1 MATFFTFEMFPDEII
16 LNICGYL
23 RGTDVL
29 YSFFGLNTRL
39 NITIAG
45 YCQYVNLLAPAYIP
59 FHHVNSYVLPRI
71 GPFVRSFVLNGNW
84 KSVMS
89 ANTLAV
95 LFGSQLS
102 VMFPHLQTLTL
113 KWFTG
118 ENMSLFLPSLENF
131 SHLVTLDIRVLNG
144 KIEDDLLTRI
154 LAANNGRLK
163 FVSFDEDCVSLN
175 IPEGDEIVSYPNIE
189 ELTVNIN
196 LNRSFPRLFTFLPN
210 VRRLHVTADKERS
223 LPKFSIALA
232 TLSPLVH
239 LIDFQLRSRLTLWAF
254 EETVDLLHLMPS
266 LQKVALGLL
275 TSDERLVIGE
285 NLIKTLPSSVTQIDI
300 AIRYYFSEWDFNI
313 DELHALWP
321 DSLPIICLLDIARVR
336 VLFHTIPYNLRS
348 IVLPAELSE
357 QMSSGWHW
365 KHMQQV
371 EDLCVYNITSL
382 AQILLMVQHFHRLQR
397 LTISIAS
404 KSEPCTCCLFLISCV
419 HTSS

>member
-1 MATFFTFEMFPDEII
+1 
-16 LNICGYL
+16 
-23 RGTDVL
+23 
-29 YSFFGLNTRL
+29 
-39 NITIAG
+39 
-45 YCQYVNLLAPAYIP
+45 
-59 FHHVNSYVLPRI
+59 
-71 GPFVRSFVLNGNW
+71 
-84 KSVMS
+84 MS

-102 VMFPHLQTLTL
+102 AMFPQLQTLTL

-131 SHLVTLDIRVLNG
+131 SQLVALDIRLLNG

-154 LAANNGRLK
+154 LGANNGRLK
-163 FVSFDEDCVSLN
+163 FVSFNEDCVSLN

-210 VRRLHVTADKERS
+210 VRRLHVIADKERS
-223 LPKFSIALA
+223 YPKFSVALA

-239 LIDFQLRSRLTLWAF
+239 LIDFQLRSRSTLWAF
-254 EETVDLLHLMPS
+254 EETADLLRLMPS
-266 LQKVALGLL
+266 LQKLTLGML
-275 TSDERLVIGE
+275 TGDERLVTGE
-285 NLIKTLPSSVTQIDI
+285 NLVKTLPSSVTQIHV
-300 AIRYYFSEWDFNI
+300 AIHYYFSESNFNT

-321 DSLPIICLLDIARVR
+321 HSLPVICLLDIARVR
-336 VLFHTIPYNLRS
+336 VLFHTIPYSFRS

-371 EDLCVYNITSL
+371 EDLYVYNVKSL
-382 AQILLMVQHFHRLQR
+382 AQILLIVQHFHQLQS
-397 LTISIAS
+397 LTINIA
-404 KSEPCTCCLFLISCV
+404 KQSESCTCCLFLIFVCLCI
-419 HTSS
+419 